1 MSTPRSWPRSLSL
14 LKHHKV
20 RHAYLSLSHQHSQG
34 LDDGPGCWKTT
45 KKPLQLPSVE
55 TLRLRPRARACVTAF
70 TCRFPRQ
77 QGRLYQRRSG
87 CVKPLQKKSCWYL
100 PLGRSGINLRLRER
114 RLDKVSFPNTAGDC
128 RIPRSTG
135 GNPHACRL
143 LMAHIKQCA
152 LVNPE
157 GYRRR

>member
-1 MSTPRSWPRSLSL
+1 VSTPRSRPRSLSL

-45 KKPLQLPSVE
+45 KKPLQLPSVG

-70 TCRFPRQ
+70 TCRFLRQ
-77 QGRLYQRRSG
+77 QVRLYQRRSG

-100 PLGRSGINLRLRER
+100 RRRLPICLVTAFPTRMWTELQAMCLLGRRHVSRL
-114 RLDKVSFPNTAGDC
+114 A
-128 RIPRSTG
+128 
-135 GNPHACRL
+135 NPHTC
-143 LMAHIKQCA
+143 C
-152 LVNPE
+152 V
-157 GYRRR
+157 